1 MKGSLALFDT
11 FAPKE
16 SCLPRAYQGPLQRHA
31 VGGDLRL
38 LHLTFHL
45 SPATHDLWNFL
56 MTEEERL
63 KDMRRSGKL
72 IIGALKDL
80 GTIPVLVNAYE
91 NTVAFYPDGAWW
103 LPCFKEQRTD
113 LLPVAESL
121 GAGEGLCPVRAMLAA
136 FELGCHFPLP
146 DLLFCSTGAI
156 CDDFKAL
163 AQRLV
168 ERRQLIHFWEMPHV
182 REAQTDEASVA
193 IGNGLRV
200 PALLLDVVK
209 DELRRLAVILDD
221 RTGERL
227 DTDKLRLAIR
237 RSNRIR
243 HLLARIR
250 TSALPSLE
258 RLVCE
263 MMAIHYCSDFEMCEA
278 VLSRVAEEAEKLTPN
293 PALKPVFW
301 INPVADVRAM
311 NLLEAAGGRL
321 CGTDFMFSHALSPLD
336 ETDDPFDTLASMA
349 LSDPM
354 AGTTRARMKICLEEA
369 KRCGAKGIIVSR
381 IPGASHCAFEASALE
396 TISDMPLLEIEVSS
410 LTDSY
415 APALMTRLQGFMES

>member
-1 MKGSLALFDT
+1 MKGPLTLFDT

-16 SCLPRAYQGPLQRHA
+16 SCLPHGYQGPLQRHA
-31 VGGDLRL
+31 AGGDLRL
-38 LHLTFHL
+38 LHLAFHL

-63 KDMRRSGKL
+63 KDLRRSGKT

-91 NTVAFYPDGAWW
+91 NAVAFYPDGAWW

-113 LLPVAESL
+113 LLPVAEAL

-136 FELGCHFPLP
+136 FELGCHFPIP

-168 ERRQLIHFWEMPHV
+168 ERGHPIHFWEMPHV
-182 REAQTDEASVA
+182 REAQADETA
-193 IGNGLRV
+193 IQLESGLRV
-200 PALLLDVVK
+200 PVLLRDVVK
-209 DELRRLAVILDD
+209 DELRAIARKLSEQ
-221 RTGERL
+221 TGEVL
-227 DTDKLRLAIR
+227 DVEKLRAAIR
-237 RSNRIR
+237 RSNRVR

-250 TSALPSLE
+250 ASALPSLE

-263 MMAIHYCSDFEMCEA
+263 MMAIHYCSDYELCEA
-278 VLSRVAEEAEKLTPN
+278 VLSRVAEEAEMLTPDLR
-293 PALKPVFW
+293 LKPIFW
-301 INPVADVRAM
+301 INPVADVRVM
-311 NLLEAAGGRL
+311 NLLEEAGGRL
-321 CGTDFMFSHALSPLD
+321 CGTDFMFSHALSLLE
-336 ETDDPFDTLASMA
+336 ETGDPFDTLARMA

-381 IPGASHCAFEASALE
+381 IPGASHCAFEASMLASL
-396 TISDMPLLEIEVSS
+396 SDLPLLEIEVSS

-415 APALMTRLQGFMES
+415 APALMTRLQGFMEA

>member
-1 MKGSLALFDT
+1 MKGPLALFDT

-16 SCLPRAYQGPLQRHA
+16 SCLPRAYQGSMQRHA
-31 VGGDLRL
+31 TGGDLRL
-38 LHLTFHL
+38 LHLAFHL

-63 KDMRRSGKL
+63 KDLRRSGKA

-80 GTIPVLVNAYE
+80 GTISVLVNAYQ
-91 NTVAFYPDGAWW
+91 NAVAFYPDGAWW
-103 LPCFKEQRTD
+103 LPCFKEQRTN
-113 LLPVAESL
+113 LMPVAEAL

-136 FELGCHFPLP
+136 FELGCHFPIP

-168 ERRQLIHFWEMPHV
+168 ERGHPIHFWEMPHV
-182 REAQTDEASVA
+182 REAQADEASLELA
-193 IGNGLRV
+193 SGLRV
-200 PALLLDVVK
+200 PWLLCDIVT
-209 DELRRLAVILDD
+209 DELRAIARKLSEHTDEILD
-221 RTGERL
+221 EE
-227 DTDKLRLAIR
+227 KLCSAIR
-237 RSNRIR
+237 RSNRVR

-250 TSALPSLE
+250 ASALPSLE

-263 MMAIHYCSDFEMCEA
+263 MMAIHYCSDYELCEA
-278 VLSRVAEEAEKLTPN
+278 VLSRVAEEAEMLTPD

-301 INPVADVRAM
+301 INPVADVRVM
-311 NLLEAAGGRL
+311 NLLEEAGGRL
-321 CGTDFMFSHALSPLD
+321 CGTDFMFSHALSPL
-336 ETDDPFDTLASMA
+336 EESGDPFDTLARMA

-381 IPGASHCAFEASALE
+381 IPGASHCAFEASMLASL
-396 TISDMPLLEIEVSS
+396 SDLPLLEIEVSS

-415 APALMTRLQGFMES
+415 APALMTRLQGFMEA

>member
-1 MKGSLALFDT
+1 MKGTLALLDA
-11 FAPKE
+11 FAPKA

-38 LHLTFHL
+38 LHLAFHL
-45 SPATHDLWNFL
+45 SPETHDLWNFL

-63 KDMRRSGKL
+63 KDLRRSGTM

-80 GTIPVLVNAYE
+80 GTIPVLVDAYQQA
-91 NTVAFYPDGAWW
+91 VAFYPDGAWW
-103 LPCFKEQRTD
+103 LPCFKEQRTA
-113 LLPVAESL
+113 LLPVAEAL

-136 FELGCHFPLP
+136 FELGCHFPIP

-168 ERRQLIHFWEMPHV
+168 ERGHPIDYWEMPHV
-182 REAQTDEASVA
+182 REAQADEIS
-193 IGNGLRV
+193 IQLESGQRV
-200 PALLLDVVK
+200 PVLLRDVVK
-209 DELRRLAVILDD
+209 DELRRIAGKLDA
-221 RTGERL
+221 RTGEL
-227 DTDKLRLAIR
+227 LNEEKLRAAIR
-237 RSNRIR
+237 RSNRVR

-250 TSALPSLE
+250 ASALPSLE

-263 MMAIHYCSDFEMCEA
+263 MMAIHYCSDYELCEA
-278 VLSRVAEEAEKLTPN
+278 VLSRVAEEAETLVPD
-293 PALKPVFW
+293 PGLKPVFW
-301 INPVADVRAM
+301 INPVADVRVM
-311 NLLEAAGGRL
+311 NLLEEAGGRL
-321 CGTDFMFSHALSPLD
+321 CGTDFMFSHALSPLE
-336 ETDDPFDTLASMA
+336 ETGDPFDTLARMA

-354 AGTTRARMKICLEEA
+354 AGTTRARMKRCLEEA

-381 IPGASHCAFEASALE
+381 IPGASHCAFEASMLASL
-396 TISDMPLLEIEVSS
+396 SDLPLLEIEVSS

>member
-1 MKGSLALFDT
+1 MKGPLALFDAY
-11 FAPKE
+11 APKE

-38 LHLTFHL
+38 LHLAFHL

-63 KDMRRSGKL
+63 KELRRSGKA

-80 GTIPVLVNAYE
+80 GTIPVLVNAYQ
-91 NTVAFYPDGAWW
+91 NAVAFYPDGAWW

-113 LLPVAESL
+113 LLPVAEAL

-136 FELGCHFPLP
+136 FELGCHFPIP
-146 DLLFCSTGAI
+146 NLLFCSTGAI

-168 ERRQLIHFWEMPHV
+168 ERGHPIHFWEIPHV
-182 REAQTDEASVA
+182 REAQPDEDSLELAS
-193 IGNGLRV
+193 GLRV
-200 PALLLDVVK
+200 PQLLCDIVK
-209 DELRRLAVILDD
+209 DELRAIAGRLSEH
-221 RTGERL
+221 TGELL
-227 DTDKLRLAIR
+227 DEEKIRSAIR
-237 RSNRIR
+237 RSNRVR

-250 TSALPSLE
+250 ASALPSLE

-263 MMAIHYCSDFEMCEA
+263 MMAIHYCSDYELCEA
-278 VLSRVAEEAEKLTPN
+278 VLSRVAEEAEPLTPD
-293 PALKPVFW
+293 PRLKPVFW
-301 INPVADVRAM
+301 VNPVADVRVM
-311 NLLEAAGGRL
+311 NLLEEAGGRL
-321 CGTDFMFSHALSPLD
+321 CGTDFMFSHALAPL
-336 ETDDPFDTLASMA
+336 EESGDPFVTLARMA

-369 KRCGAKGIIVSR
+369 KQCGAKGIIVSR
-381 IPGASHCAFEASALE
+381 IPGASHCAFEASMLASL
-396 TISDMPLLEIEVSS
+396 SDLPLLEIEVAS

-415 APALMTRLQGFMES
+415 APALMTRLQGFMEA

>member
-1 MKGSLALFDT
+1 
-11 FAPKE
+11 
-16 SCLPRAYQGPLQRHA
+16 
-31 VGGDLRL
+31 
-38 LHLTFHL
+38 
-45 SPATHDLWNFL
+45 

-63 KDMRRSGKL
+63 KDLRRSGKV

-80 GTIPVLVNAYE
+80 GTIPVLVNAYQ
-91 NTVAFYPDGAWW
+91 NAVAFYPDGAWW
-103 LPCFKEQRTD
+103 LPCFKEQRTN
-113 LLPVAESL
+113 LLPVAEAL

-168 ERRQLIHFWEMPHV
+168 ERGHPIHYWEMPHV
-182 REAQTDEASVA
+182 REAQTDEASLELA
-193 IGNGLRV
+193 SGLCV
-200 PALLLDVVK
+200 PRLLRDIVK
-209 DELRRLAVILDD
+209 DELRAIAEKLSEQ
-221 RTGERL
+221 TGELL
-227 DTDKLRLAIR
+227 DEEKLRAAIR
-237 RSNRIR
+237 RSNRVR

-250 TSALPSLE
+250 ASALPSLE

-263 MMAIHYCSDFEMCEA
+263 MMAIHYCSDYDLCEA
-278 VLSRVAEEAEKLTPN
+278 VLSRVAEEAEMLTPD

-301 INPVADVRAM
+301 INPVADVRVM
-311 NLLEAAGGRL
+311 NLLEEAGGRL
-321 CGTDFMFSHALSPLD
+321 CGTDFMFGHALSPLD
-336 ETDDPFDTLASMA
+336 ETGDPFDTLACMA

-381 IPGASHCAFEASALE
+381 IPGASHCAFEASMLASL
-396 TISDMPLLEIEVSS
+396 SDLPLLEIEVSS